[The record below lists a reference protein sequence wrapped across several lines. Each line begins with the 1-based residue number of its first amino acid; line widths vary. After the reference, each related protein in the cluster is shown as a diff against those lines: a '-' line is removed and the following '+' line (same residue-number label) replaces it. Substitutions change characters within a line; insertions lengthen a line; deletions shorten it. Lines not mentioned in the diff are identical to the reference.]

1 MTSIQEIFNTKNWEE
16 ASQDYIIDS
25 LSEKKIEFNIKMWK
39 NTKKSI
45 SPLDLYKYL
54 KSRFGL
60 PKGMMMFTKHH
71 GTTENLIHWHY
82 HILSMSNEIHFI
94 GNSSGLE
101 VCLKIKDGI
110 EFNKENWNILISN
123 IKSSFKDQGKEM
135 GLIQNKFEH
144 YTLFINP
151 FSRLEKT
158 LNDLSN
164 KLKKLNIE
172 EPINN
177 IDIDST
183 DKERSEFYK
192 KFNQWVVNTEE
203 AVSIGST
210 IRMLCPV
217 LGESFV
223 NLLILVLGKDEI
235 KKDKRLYDDFL
246 KRQID
251 VRIKSLH
258 FYCDKFKRP
267 IDSSSQSFKDF
278 HTIMN
283 SRNDFLHGN
292 IDPKVLMFEDV
303 YFDMEDTPLFKE
315 DGGIISKTMNNY
327 LKNVE
332 PEKALDDYNKTLNFI
347 QFLLE
352 HLEPKIMK
360 EIILLM
366 STRMPAI
373 NRKNDKIAVLFPGL
387 LAEGHL

>member
-1 MTSIQEIFNTKNWEE
+1 MTSIQEVFNTKNWEE

-164 KLKKLNIE
+164 KLKTLNIE

-183 DKERSEFYK
+183 DKERSEFYE

-258 FYCDKFKRP
+258 IYCDKFKKS

-373 NRKNDKIAVLFPGL
+373 NRKNDKIAVLFPGV